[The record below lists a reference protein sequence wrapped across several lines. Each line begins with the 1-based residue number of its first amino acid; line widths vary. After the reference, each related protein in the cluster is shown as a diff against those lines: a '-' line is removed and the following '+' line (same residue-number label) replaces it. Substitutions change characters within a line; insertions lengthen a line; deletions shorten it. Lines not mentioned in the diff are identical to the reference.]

1 MKNIT
6 VSIDEHTHRQAR
18 IRAAELGTSVSALV
32 RNFLNRLVAKPLEE
46 KVTEEESETPL
57 ERRHRL
63 LREAVA
69 DLSTANGALRTAHV
83 RESSPGMS
91 FTIAMRF
98 VDTNVLLYAAKC
110 SDPQEAGKRLRS
122 PMKLLDKGDLALSV
136 QVLQEFYYQVT
147 TS

>member
-57 ERRHRL
+57 ESRRRL
-63 LREAVA
+63 LREVIEDFDARGIGLRMSEN
-69 DLSTANGALRTAHV
+69 LSRD
-83 RESSPGMS
+83 E
-91 FTIAMRF
+91 
-98 VDTNVLLYAAKC
+98 LYDRNAF
-110 SDPQEAGKRLRS
+110 R
-122 PMKLLDKGDLALSV
+122 
-136 QVLQEFYYQVT
+136 
-147 TS
+147 

>member
-57 ERRHRL
+57 ERRRRL
-63 LREAVA
+63 LREVFA
-69 DLSTANGALRTAHV
+69 DFDARGIGIRMSENISRDELYNRDALR
-83 RESSPGMS
+83 
-91 FTIAMRF
+91 
-98 VDTNVLLYAAKC
+98 
-110 SDPQEAGKRLRS
+110 
-122 PMKLLDKGDLALSV
+122 
-136 QVLQEFYYQVT
+136 
-147 TS
+147 